1 MSIVRTILGWLV
13 PLAILG
19 AGIAAFLL
27 MGSQPPPQRKQAEVA
42 VATPVQ
48 TTGATAE
55 TGGITIEADGVVV
68 PLREVT
74 LAAEVGGRVLQKS
87 SACNEGQFVKA
98 GTLLFEIDPRDYE
111 LDVARL
117 ERELKQAGL
126 AIEEIDEEIAQSK
139 TTTDLARRQVE
150 LARREVARLD
160 NLKAGKIVTE
170 SEHDRAIRD
179 ELTASNALAS
189 LEGQAR
195 VLAKRRNRLVEAQS
209 LASTMLDKAKLDLSR
224 TRIVAPID
232 GIVVEDKV
240 EQDSFV
246 AKGSPLVTIE
256 DTQAAE
262 VRTNLQM
269 DEVARVWG
277 GRKNGAAGDR
287 AAQEQLDTPAT
298 VVFTVGDAA
307 YEWEGVLSRQ
317 EGRGLDEKT
326 RTLPCRVLV
335 SDPRGVKALDRYGA
349 PLPQLPAGAPQSLLR
364 GMFVEVR
371 VHVDSPEQLVSIP
384 EEAQRPSGDVWVMRE
399 GKLVILSPRAIQVAG
414 GRVIFDSAASGL
426 LPGDRVV
433 TSQLSHPRDGMAIV
447 EAGGLRSEPAV
458 MAETPDGNDAT

>member
-1 MSIVRTILGWLV
+1 MSVVRTILGWIV
-13 PLAILG
+13 PLGILA
-19 AGIAAFLL
+19 AGVAAFLL
-27 MGSQPPPQRKQAEVA
+27 MGSQPPPARKQADVA

-48 TTGATAE
+48 TTGAVAE
-55 TGGITIEADGVVV
+55 TGGLTIEADGVVV

-74 LAAEVGGRVLQKS
+74 LAAEVGGRVMHKS
-87 SACNEGQFVKA
+87 AACNEGQFVKA
-98 GTLLFEIDPRDYE
+98 GTVLFEIDPRDYD

-117 ERELKQAGL
+117 DRELKQAGL

-139 TTTDLARRQVE
+139 TTSELARRQVE
-150 LARREVARLD
+150 LARREVARLE
-160 NLKAGKIVTE
+160 NLKASKIVTE
-170 SEHDRAIRD
+170 SEHDRALRD

-189 LEGQAR
+189 LEGQSR

-256 DTQAAE
+256 DTRAAE

-277 GRKNGAAGDR
+277 GRRSAAAGAREAHD
-287 AAQEQLDTPAT
+287 QLDTPAT

-307 YEWEGVLSRQ
+307 YEWQGVLSRQ

-335 SDPRGVKALDRYGA
+335 GEPREVTALDRYGA
-349 PLPQLPAGAPQSLLR
+349 PLQQLPAGAPQSLLR

-384 EEAQRPSGDVWVMRE
+384 EEAQRPSGEVWVMRD
-399 GKLVILSPRAIQVAG
+399 GKLVILTPRVIQVTG
-414 GRVIFDSAASGL
+414 GRVVFDSAASGL

-433 TSQLSHPRDGMAIV
+433 TSQLSNPRDGMAIV
-447 EAGGLRSEPAV
+447 EATGQRSEPAV
-458 MAETPDGNDAT
+458 MAEAPDANDAT